1 MTSPPPPAATAT
13 GAAFQP
19 VVSPAPEST
28 SAPGKPSPGPGPANS
43 IPNLRDRIPKLE
55 PRRRREPEPANP
67 QPVPG
72 TPPLPPLPDLS
83 TIKFQTP
90 SRRIL
95 TPKDH
100 ALFLASPTYE
110 LVVSFIFH
118 LSESV
123 ANKPISSAPTSSV
136 TPTVQALLDILTEI
150 EELCR
155 STPPDDSSGSR
166 FGNKTFRTFIDKVK
180 SRTPHFLSLL
190 KLPSQHA
197 TSAAPE
203 LSTYLHHSFGNPS
216 RIDYGS
222 GHELNFFLFLLCLH
236 LLSLLPP
243 STFSSLVLV
252 IFPKYLSLM
261 RLVQLTY
268 YLEPAGSHGVWGL
281 DDYQFLPFLFGSSQL
296 LGHKYITPRSIHQ
309 ALTLEQFGPE
319 YLYLNQ
325 VAFVNSTKTVQGL
338 RWHSPMLDD
347 ISSAKSWTK
356 IEGGMRKMFV
366 KEVLGKLPVMQ
377 HFLFGGLIPATEEM
391 GSLAE
396 QQPEL
401 TEEELENGKLEIFD
415 DSEGKRHVHQQAVG
429 WGDCCGI
436 KVPSSLAAAE
446 EMRKRGMGGPGLR
459 RIPFD

>member
-1 MTSPPPPAATAT
+1 MSSSTPPA
-13 GAAFQP
+13 GAAVGTGPQ
-19 VVSPAPEST
+19 PEST
-28 SAPGKPSPGPGPANS
+28 STSGKPSPGPNPAPS
-43 IPNLRDRIPKLE
+43 IPNLLARKPKLDE
-55 PRRRREPEPANP
+55 ARRRRQPEAGSL
-67 QPVPG
+67 QPVPE

-83 TIKFQTP
+83 TVKFQTP
-90 SRRIL
+90 TRRIL
-95 TPKDH
+95 TPQDH
-100 ALFLASPTYE
+100 KLFLASPTYT

-123 ANKPISSAPTSSV
+123 ADKPISSVSASTV

-155 STPPDDSSGSR
+155 STPPDDTTGSR
-166 FGNKTFRTFIDKVK
+166 FGNKTFRTFLDKVK

-190 KLPSQHA
+190 NLPPQHA
-197 TSAAPE
+197 NDASPE
-203 LSTYLHHSFGNPS
+203 LSTYLHHSFGNAT

-222 GHELNFFLFLLCLH
+222 GHELNFFLFLLCLR
-236 LLSLLPP
+236 LLSLLPEP
-243 STFSSLVLV
+243 TFPSLVLLV
-252 IFPKYLSLM
+252 FPKYLELM

-281 DDYQFLPFLFGSSQL
+281 DDYQFLPFLFGASQL
-296 LGHKYITPRSIHQ
+296 LHHDFLTPKSIHQ
-309 ALTLEQFGPE
+309 TLSLEQFGPE
-319 YLYLNQ
+319 YLYHNQ

-347 ISSAKSWTK
+347 ISAAKSWTK

-366 KEVLGKLPVMQ
+366 NEVLGKLPVMQ

-391 GSLAE
+391 GKLAE
-396 QQPEL
+396 EQPEL
-401 TEEELENGKLEIFD
+401 TEEEIENGKLVIFD
-415 DSEGKRHVHQQAVG
+415 DTEGKRHVHQQAVG

-446 EMRKRGMGGPGLR
+446 EMRKRGVMGGGQLR